1 MAYRANIKVAGRTF
15 PLMAQDEAE
24 EELYRRAAAVID
36 KTIEQRRTE
45 FTNAQLEDLL
55 IFIAFNECKVRIR
68 CQREIEQINKELESL
83 QAQLAGYL
91 EKTEQ

>member
-1 MAYRANIKVAGRTF
+1 
-15 PLMAQDEAE
+15 MAQDEAE

-36 KTIEQRRTE
+36 KTIEQRRSE

-68 CQREIEQINKELESL
+68 CQREIEQFNKELESL
-83 QAQLAGYL
+83 QAQHAGYL
-91 EKTEQ
+91 EKTE

>member
-1 MAYRANIKVAGRTF
+1 
-15 PLMAQDEAE
+15 MAQDEAE

-36 KTIEQRRTE
+36 KTIEQRRSE

-68 CQREIEQINKELESL
+68 CQREIEQFNKELESL
-83 QAQLAGYL
+83 QAQFADYL
-91 EKTEQ
+91 EKTE

>member
-1 MAYRANIKVAGRTF
+1 
-15 PLMAQDEAE
+15 MAQDEAE

-36 KTIEQRRTE
+36 KTIEQRRSE

-68 CQREIEQINKELESL
+68 CQREIEQFNKELESL
-83 QAQLAGYL
+83 QAQLANYL
-91 EKTEQ
+91 EKTE